1 MIKKHAKKLL
11 IPHDKNDHQPHLL
24 RGFSTKVFLGIAIF
38 FEFIFLI
45 ILSPIFPQKLENMAA
60 VLPSVLVMRTNES
73 REDVGQNKLEVNNL
87 LVQAAQ
93 LKANDMAEK
102 SYFSHVSPGGETPW
116 YWVNAVGYNYENAGE
131 NLAVNFVD
139 SDDVYDAWMDS
150 PTHKANILRNDF
162 TEIGIATAKG
172 YYKGKK
178 VVFAAQFFGNP
189 KKSFTASTTNIP
201 ILEEVEVETP
211 EQINIVSNDPI
222 LEEVEVE
229 TPEQINIV
237 SNDPILEEV
246 EVETP
251 EQINIVSN
259 DPILESVKV
268 LGEVAIN
275 TIEEDQVE
283 EDIKI
288 YQKLLASPKSTLDII
303 LSTIF
308 IIILIALILKI
319 FIKIKIQHP
328 KLIINGLI
336 ILVII
341 TILLFFNS
349 ELATYYLEIL

>member
-222 LEEVEVE
+222 LE
-229 TPEQINIV
+229 
-237 SNDPILEEV
+237 
-246 EVETP
+246 
-251 EQINIVSN
+251 
-259 DPILESVKV
+259 SVKV

>member
-237 SNDPILEEV
+237 SNDPILE
-246 EVETP
+246 
-251 EQINIVSN
+251 
-259 DPILESVKV
+259 SVKV